1 VERWRQAGQRHR
13 VALALR
19 VLKGERQA
27 ARFAQ
32 REGGERRPQRLPGG
46 DADREA
52 PRRGVEERGHSVR
65 RPSGHRIGAERLGTL
80 TDGAVGVLDPDQEG
94 VAGRS
99 QRKGERQR
107 LRRLGEEDVRRV
119 VDPHH
124 AGEDDVAAVLAAQ
137 RQHVIGLIRCARS
150 ARRAGSPGTRGA
162 LEEAP
167 ADLEAAPPEKRPA
180 DGLAEN
186 QEVGVAVVRDDGQ
199 RVVPL
204 GMAEDEP
211 RAARHPPLSA
221 AAPDLPEPLP
231 AHRQAELARSGLGL
245 DPEDRRGRIGS
256 VVDMEDSPIL
266 PEPGAPSRQ
275 EARRCRQGLAE
286 PGRGCDPWPDEGA
299 HRELGA
305 SVGIAGAARCQRLKH
320 HPHRIPGPVEAEAL
334 EADACR
340 AVLAHLED
348 PEDGTVADARP
359 DHPLRPAYSRIDPEV
374 KPAVGGVERAR

>member
-266 PEPGAPSRQ
+266 PEPGAPSPAAAATPGQ
-275 EARRCRQGLAE
+275 TKAPTESSARVSGSPAPRGASASNTTRTGS
-286 PGRGCDPWPDEGA
+286 PGRSRPKRSKPTLAVPSSPTSRTQKTGRSPMRA
-299 HRELGA
+299 L
-305 SVGIAGAARCQRLKH
+305 ITRCG
-320 HPHRIPGPVEAEAL
+320 PPIPGSI
-334 EADACR
+334 R
-340 AVLAHLED
+340 
-348 PEDGTVADARP
+348 R
-359 DHPLRPAYSRIDPEV
+359 
-374 KPAVGGVERAR
+374 